1 MMITMPRSVL
11 TVAHIS
17 MSQAGTYTCSPSMAR
32 QDEVTVTVKHRTAEH
47 TLTTSTSTLEL
58 QTKFAEDYAKFYNHG
73 DMKLGRQRNYH
84 KGWEAIRL
92 ACPI

>member
-58 QTKFAEDYAKFYNHG
+58 QTKLAEDYAKFYIHG
-73 DMKLGRQRNYH
+73 DMGRQRNYH

-92 ACPI
+92 ACPL